1 MRYAD
6 GGGVSQAGRAKR
18 EQIRRQA
25 AALFASGP
33 SPVELAARLEVS
45 TKSARAWR
53 RAWLAGG
60 EAGLASKGASGPQS
74 KLTVEQLRQL
84 EQRAMRD
91 RAGELGGT
99 CTINSVTGT
108 GTQILASKPGQR
120 SFRTSQRSPGRSWPW

>member
-53 RAWLAGG
+53 RAWLGGG
-60 EAGLASKGASGPQS
+60 EGGWARKQKAVTMTEDVHEVQRSG
-74 KLTVEQLRQL
+74 R
-84 EQRAMRD
+84 
-91 RAGELGGT
+91 GGGLGGGRVQRVH
-99 CTINSVTGT
+99 CAAGSRGSLRGT
-108 GTQILASKPGQR
+108 A
-120 SFRTSQRSPGRSWPW
+120 